1 MIDLPIPIR
10 PDNDSEFDLQRA
22 EKDMLLVKYL
32 FGYSNTR
39 AFALFNPHVAT
50 ERGTLNRIGSEMCRQ
65 FFSHPKNIEW
75 LENYERTLLAT
86 LKGVNKAN
94 TRQDDGNGEISEET
108 LDKYYRIYTRKML
121 QDLADDREL
130 DSDTKKLFMEYFKRM
145 GKFKED
151 AEAVMK
157 PVRVLPTRCKSECR
171 YRLAIE
177 SLKTQ
182 GEVMDD
188 CDYCKARAYAEE
200 RGFKYDP
207 ATVLNVPQEV
217 IAKIDEQN
225 NVALEDIISGKIEN

>member
-1 MIDLPIPIR
+1 MIELPIPIR
-10 PDNDSEFDLQRA
+10 PDNDSEFNLRRA
-22 EKDMLLVKYL
+22 EKDLLLVKYL

-39 AFALFNPHVAT
+39 AFALFNPHLAT
-50 ERGTLNRIGSEMCRQ
+50 ERGTLTRIGSEMCNQ

-75 LENYERTLLAT
+75 LENYERTLLAA
-86 LKGVNKAN
+86 LKGVSKPSTHQAEEE
-94 TRQDDGNGEISEET
+94 GEISEET

-121 QDLADDREL
+121 QDLADDKEL

-182 GEVMDD
+182 GEIMDD
-188 CDYCKARAYAEE
+188 CEYCKARAFAEE
-200 RGFKYDP
+200 RGFKYD
-207 ATVLNVPQEV
+207 AETVLDVPQEV
-217 IAKIDEQN
+217 IDKIDAMN
-225 NVALEDIISGKIEN
+225 DVAFEDIISGKVEN